1 LPYKHGSKLSL
12 DHHTGIGRK
21 PAVLNA
27 PGYFRFAAETDIPG
41 NLREVSNAATVA
53 VHAQQYVLTLSAVS
67 CRSRTFGER
76 QVCLRIQLID
86 VTHALTN

>member
-1 LPYKHGSKLSL
+1 MSQIRPEL
-12 DHHTGIGRK
+12 
-21 PAVLNA
+21 AVLQVHIKV
-27 PGYFRFAAETDIPG
+27 R
-41 NLREVSNAATVA
+41 NAATVA